1 MINDIKYVIV
11 PDVHG
16 RDFYEHDVNMFLENT
31 DDVKIIFLG
40 DYIDPYPREK
50 ITPNDA
56 LKRFKSIIKLKKKYG
71 DRITLL
77 LGNHDFHYI
86 DGSRKGCR
94 MDFYNKDEICGLFLK
109 NMDLFEYVK
118 CERIGKTNFIFS
130 HAGFGFA
137 WFSYHSDLAGVC
149 DPDNHDED
157 VERKAFTYNTIKN
170 VDWKGISSDRQVLNA
185 YGDIGSSRGGWCN
198 HPSFMWADVTD
209 ILMDNDIKVA
219 NCVQVFGH
227 TMQNIG
233 QPLRFD
239 NCFCLDCQKVFYIN
253 DKGTVLTDQYKPI
266 RRNGEEYKKAYLE
279 YLKRYSAFFL

>member
-1 MINDIKYVIV
+1 
-11 PDVHG
+11 
-16 RDFYEHDVNMFLENT
+16 MFLENT

-71 DRITLL
+71 DRVTLL
-77 LGNHDFHYI
+77 IGNHDFHYI

-109 NMDLFEYVK
+109 NMDFFEYVK

-157 VERKAFTYNTIKN
+157 IERKAFTYNTIKN

-266 RRNGEEYKKAYLE
+266 KRNGEEYKKAYLE